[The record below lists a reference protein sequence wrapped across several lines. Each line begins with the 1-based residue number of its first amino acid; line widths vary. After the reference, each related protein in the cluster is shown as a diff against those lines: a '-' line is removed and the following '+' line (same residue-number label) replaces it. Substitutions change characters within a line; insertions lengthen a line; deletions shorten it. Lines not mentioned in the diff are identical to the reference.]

1 MHARSGAIRR
11 RAGDRDLELARQVR
25 ELGMQRRPLA
35 HVFAPRTR
43 IFQLVGGNAREM
55 IGRHVT
61 NAVAAGL
68 NAVQLNRREQRQNV
82 GHQLELRP
90 VELHVLARGEVA
102 IVLVVLARDAPE
114 HANLIGSQQAIR
126 NRDAQ
131 HRRMLLD
138 VEAVTQSQRTEIVL
152 GQLTREK
159 PLRLVPVLGD
169 ALIHERL
176 VDLVVLIHGAGL

>member
-1 MHARSGAIRR
+1 
-11 RAGDRDLELARQVR
+11 
-25 ELGMQRRPLA
+25 MQRRPLA
-35 HVFAPRTR
+35 NVFAPRTR
-43 IFQLVGGNAREM
+43 IFQLIGGDAGEM

-68 NAVQLNRREQRQNV
+68 DGVHLNRREQRQDV
-82 GHQLELRP
+82 RHRLELRP
-90 VELHVLARGEVA
+90 VVLHVLARGEVA
-102 IVLVVLARDAPE
+102 IALVVLTRDATE
-114 HANLIGSQQAIR
+114 HAQLVGVQQAIR

-131 HRRMLLD
+131 HGRVLLD
-138 VEAVTQSQRTEIVL
+138 VEAIAESQGTEIVL
-152 GQLTREK
+152 GQLTREE